1 MKLVIFGANGG
12 TGQEL
17 LRQALAAGH
26 EVVAAVRRPEE
37 LEAFKSR
44 ARLEKVSFEDPSSV
58 ARAVAGQDAVISAL
72 GLGGF
77 RASTRPTSLYS
88 HSTRVIM
95 GAMKS
100 ANVKRLLVI
109 SSGGT
114 ERDDRAPRFYLK
126 LIRPALINNY
136 LDMARMEAILEEHPE
151 IDWTIVRPT
160 YLLDGPSKPY
170 RVVDRKVGGG
180 AFKIHR
186 VDLAAFLLAEAQ
198 ANAWVHKHPTLGY

>member
-12 TGQEL
+12 TGLEL

-37 LEAFKSR
+37 LDAFKDR
-44 ARLEKVSFEDPSSV
+44 ARIEKISFDDPSSV
-58 ARAVAGQDAVISAL
+58 ARALAGQDAVISAL

-77 RASTRPTSLYS
+77 RASTRPTTLYS
-88 HSTRVIM
+88 HSTRVIL
-95 GAMKS
+95 GAMKRKK
-100 ANVKRLLVI
+100 VTRLLVI

-114 ERDDRAPRFYLK
+114 EQDDRAPRFYVK
-126 LIRPALINNY
+126 LIRPFLINNY
-136 LDMARMEAILEEHPE
+136 LDMARMEAILEEHPDL
-151 IDWTIVRPT
+151 DWTIVRLT

-186 VDLAAFLLAEAQ
+186 VDLAAFMLAEAQ
-198 ANAWVHKHPTLGY
+198 ERAWVRKHPTLGY